1 LLGIQFLKPA
11 NRRMTRTC
19 LASDRP

>member
-11 NRRMTRTC
+11 NKRMTRTC
-19 LASDRP
+19 LARDRP